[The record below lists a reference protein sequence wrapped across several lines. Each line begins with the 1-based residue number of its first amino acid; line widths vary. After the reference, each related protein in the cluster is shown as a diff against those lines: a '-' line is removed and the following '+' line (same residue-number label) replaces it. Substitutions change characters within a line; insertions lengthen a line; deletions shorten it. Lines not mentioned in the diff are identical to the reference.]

1 MQSDVQ
7 VRAAH
12 SEDVVSATDV
22 YLTTLEDLK
31 RRHGVALTP
40 VDRDDWLRG
49 YGHILATGIFN
60 VLTVD
65 GRVVGVCNGVVRDSL
80 WFLTGFWVL
89 PEFQGKGLGR
99 SLIDQTWKDAAKAGA
114 SQFFVWAS
122 IDLPAVGNYMR
133 LGMLPGYQI
142 FALTF
147 SAEKLLAQAQAQ
159 ASSHSSPSADARV
172 ISYSLTELTVP
183 AAVAIDRIVRGTGRE
198 VDHSY
203 WLRDPGRSGK
213 LVLADGSPV
222 GYFYTRKGFVG
233 SLAYLNKEH
242 EKPILDF
249 SLARAA
255 TENDLVTA
263 YIPAINRTALAYGLD
278 RGGRLAGYSHFLS
291 TTEFG
296 ELANYLPSGPLLY

>member
-1 MQSDVQ
+1 M
-7 VRAAH
+7 RAAY
-12 SEDVVSATDV
+12 SDDVVSATDV

-49 YGHILATGIFN
+49 YGHVLATGVFN

-99 SLIDQTWKDAAKAGA
+99 SLIDRTWKDAAKAGA

-142 FALTF
+142 FVLTF
-147 SAEKLLAQAQAQ
+147 PAEKLLAQAQAF
-159 ASSHSSPSADARV
+159 SYSSSPSNAQPF
-172 ISYSLTELTVP
+172 SYSLTELTVS
-183 AAVAIDRIVRGTGRE
+183 AAAAIDSRVRGTGRE
-198 VDHSY
+198 VDHTY
-203 WLRDPGRSGK
+203 WLRDPGRSGQ
-213 LVLADGSPV
+213 LVLADGAPV
-222 GYFYTRKGFVG
+222 GYFYTRNGLVG
-233 SLAYLNKEH
+233 SLAYLHKEH

-249 SLARAA
+249 GLARAA
-255 TENDLVTA
+255 TENDVVTA

-278 RGGRLAGYSHFLS
+278 RGGRLSGYSHFLS
-291 TTEFG
+291 TAEFG
-296 ELANYLPSGPLLY
+296 QLANYLPSGPLLY